1 MGRGSGPPEERNDH
15 AAIADGRPPVSAAT
29 ILVNEAAVATAAPE
43 GRPLLDFVRGEL
55 GLVGTK
61 EGCREGDCGACAVI
75 IGEIVEA
82 ADGSPQPRY
91 RAHPSCLAFVGELA
105 GRHLLTIEGIA
116 AGAEKAGCE
125 QGLSPVMRA
134 LLEKNGSQCGFC
146 SPGFVMSLTAW
157 LLEGSDLSEEGAVKA
172 IDGNLCRCTGYASI
186 RRAARLL
193 IEEFAE
199 LPRDPVKRIEALATR
214 GVVPTSALAFARG
227 GMRLEASEAGAFDK
241 AGAFEAGPRL
251 PVGGGSD
258 LAIKTPE
265 SLFRTAPR
273 FLRLE
278 EGYRRIWREGDEV
291 SVGAAVSV
299 RDFFASDLLREAVP
313 GIEAFETRFASTL
326 VRNRATVGGNVANA
340 SPIADLT
347 PILLAL
353 GARLVIEGQKG
364 RRETSLEGFFTGY
377 RRIDLREGEIIAA
390 FVVPRLGPQG
400 FFNFEKLSKRDN
412 LDIATVN
419 TALSLR
425 LSADRSSIL
434 EARLSAGGVAPIPL
448 MLGATAAFLR
458 DRPIRIETALEASK
472 IASGEVKP
480 IDDVRGSA
488 SYRSEGLERLVLAHF
503 VALRPELAE
512 GLSVALA
519 ASIRRGGADAAARGA
534 AGGQR

>member
-1 MGRGSGPPEERNDH
+1 MR
-15 AAIADGRPPVSAAT
+15 AAA
-29 ILVNEAAVATAAPE
+29 ILVNEKAMTTATPE
-43 GRPLLDFVRGEL
+43 GRPLLDFVRVEL

-75 IGEIVEA
+75 IGEFFE
-82 ADGSPQPRY
+82 GRPRY

-116 AGAEKAGCE
+116 AGAEKAACE
-125 QGLSPVMRA
+125 DGLSPVMRA
-134 LLEKNGSQCGFC
+134 LLENNGSQCGFC

-157 LLEGSDLSEEGAVKA
+157 LLEGSDLSEGGAVKA

-193 IEEFAE
+193 MEEFAE
-199 LPRDPVKRIEALATR
+199 LPADPVQRIEVLVAR
-214 GVVPTSALAFARG
+214 GVVPASALAFARG
-227 GMRLEASEAGAFDK
+227 EIELGATSPGPEASS
-241 AGAFEAGPRL
+241 PRI

-258 LAIKTPE
+258 LAIRTPE
-265 SLFRTAPR
+265 SVLRTAPR

-278 EGYRRIWREGDEV
+278 EDYRRIRREGEGV

-299 RDFFASDLLREAVP
+299 RDFFASELLREAVP

-347 PILLAL
+347 PVLLAL
-353 GARLVIEGQKG
+353 GARLLIEGPKG
-364 RRETSLEGFFTGY
+364 RRETALDGFFTGY

-390 FVVPRLGPQG
+390 FLVPRLGPRG

-419 TALSLR
+419 TALLLR
-425 LSADRSSIL
+425 LSEDRAAIL
-434 EARLSAGGVAPIPL
+434 EARLSAGGVAPVPL
-448 MLGATAAFLR
+448 MLEAAAAYLR
-458 DRPIRIETALEASK
+458 DRPITIETALEASR
-472 IASGEVKP
+472 IAAGEARP

-503 VALRPELAE
+503 VALKPELAA
-512 GLSVALA
+512 GLPEALA
-519 ASIRRGGADAAARGA
+519 ASKPRGGADEAARGA
-534 AGGQR
+534 AGGRR